1 MDIPVGPRWRR
12 CAVYVLAVKNK
23 KPEWRRDKI
32 PKRWAKPCAVRFST
46 YSFSVY
52 CILLLQFFTRRTRE
66 WKKQQSLRVIVLA
79 YMKYMAAWSKKHIAV
94 DQLNVASIRSIP
106 SSSHLISAQ
115 WCTSDRLLSAIG
127 VGNWEKSSNWNI
139 ALFVVCLFDMQK
151 NIACTTDYS
160 VNENV
165 YIIGI
170 CLDSV
175 GFWCGAVR
183 SS

>member
-1 MDIPVGPRWRR
+1 MSQAMRSEILNILIFGLLHFVVTVFHASNARMKETTIVESHRS
-12 CAVYVLAVKNK
+12 CVYEV
-23 KPEWRRDKI
+23 
-32 PKRWAKPCAVRFST
+32 
-46 YSFSVY
+46 
-52 CILLLQFFTRRTRE
+52 
-66 WKKQQSLRVIVLA
+66 
-79 YMKYMAAWSKKHIAV
+79 YMAAWSKKHIAV
-94 DQLNVASIRSIP
+94 DRLNVASIRSIP

-127 VGNWEKSSNWNI
+127 VENWEKSSNWNI

-151 NIACTTDYS
+151 NIACTTYYS
-160 VNENV
+160 VNENI